1 MKTVKIERIEI
12 SKYTGTVHN
21 LELQSIDK
29 EHDDLFW
36 VCNGIVV
43 HNCFPKDVN
52 ALIHVAKV
60 LGVKSTVLSAAWE
73 KNLEVREDRDW
84 ERMLGRAISKKE
96 K

>member
-1 MKTVKIERIEI
+1 
-12 SKYTGTVHN
+12 
-21 LELQSIDK
+21 
-29 EHDDLFW
+29 
-36 VCNGIVV
+36 
-43 HNCFPKDVN
+43 
-52 ALIHVAKV
+52 LIHVAKV